1 MAGDYT
7 SPPILKIIPLE
18 QVHPHEVHD
27 PQRSRPL
34 IERLKKAE
42 YLTNP
47 IMVAPGHQDGHYVV
61 LDGSNRYHS
70 FSSLGFSRILAQVVS
85 YESDDVELA
94 IWHHAVSHIN
104 DHLLITE
111 IEKIPDVTVTRG
123 WADNEVASIILRDG
137 IYLTIQANVESK
149 RELSRVLRDVVDVYQ
164 KNGILHRTPSD
175 DPKEVWRAFPDATA
189 YVRFPLYQPTDI
201 LAAPE
206 HGGLLPP
213 GISRHIIHGRA
224 LRVNYPL
231 SLLKDDTTPLE
242 EANTALRGWLQD
254 KVETRAVRY
263 YAESTYQFDE

>member
-1 MAGDYT
+1 MSGDYT
-7 SPPILKIIPLE
+7 TLPVLKIIPLE

-34 IERLKKAE
+34 IERLKKAD

-47 IMVAPGHQDGHYVV
+47 IMVAPARQDGHYVV

-70 FSSLGFSRILAQVVS
+70 FSSLGYSRILAQVVS
-85 YESDDVELA
+85 YDSEDVKLS

-104 DHLLITE
+104 DHLLISE

-137 IYLTIQANVESK
+137 IYLTIQANVETK
-149 RELSRVLRDVVDVYQ
+149 KELSRVLRDVVDVYQ
-164 KNGILHRTPSD
+164 KNGVLHRTASD
-175 DPKEVWRAFPDATA
+175 DPKEVWHAFPDATA
-189 YVRFPLYQPTDI
+189 YVKFPQYRPQDI
-201 LAAPE
+201 LEAAE

-231 SLLKDDTTPLE
+231 SLLKDDTKPLDE
-242 EANTALRGWLQD
+242 TNRDLRGWLQE
-254 KVETRAVRY
+254 KLEMLAVRY